1 MLEYNTLNQFPT
13 VDKKIE
19 DVSPA
24 DIATIYAEVIDK
36 FINRADVQNG
46 RAIGYK
52 TRGKTEPAEE
62 DTPRM
67 GIGQG
72 FGTTGWC
79 VSASAALLSDPI
91 FQATLKS
98 RNAKAKLVSID
109 IKEQWYGKCY
119 TGVQN
124 KWHTCILLQDYGYNF
139 AVDITCAQ
147 FSSQFIGKYVWDWKT
162 WESTF
167 RSPYCKHVIFDN
179 NDEMISSTPIE
190 NFADKSGYGS
200 EDFARVFDGMHDV
213 TNITDS
219 ERKFLTDYFLVNI
232 NVLNDKLLKNNVSQ
246 LDYNYMEKVNEM
258 LSHLPIYKI
267 QNGVTVLRFT
277 NHDDMKRWIKALMY
291 NDNRLKQNLFVS
303 VNIMEAF
310 IVSGGTI
317 EEFNSSFDVPLFDN
331 CNWYVVLNFEKC
343 FGIDVTFMN
352 NREIYL
358 PWGAKLD
365 IDMENV
371 YNSGKK
377 SGDDGALVRETNC
390 VVINVKNVLV

>member
-1 MLEYNTLNQFPT
+1 MIAENNPLNQIPT
-13 VDKKIE
+13 VDKKLNVE
-19 DVSPA
+19 TPA
-24 DIATIYAEVIDK
+24 DIATIYATVIDK

-52 TRGKTEPAEE
+52 LRGNSEPLEE

-91 FQATLKS
+91 FQSIIKS
-98 RNAKAKLVSID
+98 RHARAKLVSID
-109 IKEQWYGKCY
+109 VKEQWYGKCY
-119 TGVQN
+119 NGTQN
-124 KWHTCILLQDYGYNF
+124 KWHTCILLQDSDYNF

-179 NDEMISSTPIE
+179 NNELISATPIE

-200 EDFARVFDGMHDV
+200 ESFARVYDAMHDI
-213 TNITDS
+213 TNITDN
-219 ERKFLTDYFLVNI
+219 ERKFLTDYFLVNV

-246 LDYNYMEKVNEM
+246 LDFNYMEKVNDL
-258 LSHLPIYKI
+258 LSHFPLMKI
-267 QNGVTVLRFT
+267 QNGVTVLRFLT
-277 NHDDMKRWIKALMY
+277 HDDMKRWIKALLY
-291 NDNRLKQNLFVS
+291 NDNELKQNLFVS
-303 VNIMEAF
+303 ANIMESF
-310 IVSGGTI
+310 IVAGGTL
-317 EEFNSSFDVPLFDN
+317 EEYNTSFDVPVFDN
-331 CNWYVVLNFEKC
+331 CNWYLVINFEQG
-343 FGIDVTFMN
+343 FGVDVSFMD

-358 PWGAKLD
+358 PYGAKLN
-365 IDMENV
+365 IDMESII
-371 YNSGKK
+371 NSGKK
-377 SGDDGALVRETNC
+377 SGDNESLVKETNC
-390 VVINVKNVLV
+390 VLMTVKSI